1 MTKEALILFSHG
13 SSDPEWVKPFQR
25 IQALVQEQRPYI
37 RVELAFLEAIQ
48 PTLLATVD
56 KLGDE
61 GYSHITIA
69 PLFLAPGAHIKRD
82 LPQLVTQAQKMYPRL
97 TIRLL
102 PTLGESHS
110 LLTSTATWISDQ
122 LRVKVRASARS
133 TLVADQN

>member
-25 IQALVQEQRPYI
+25 IQNMVQEQRPYI
-37 RVELAFLEAIQ
+37 RVELAFLEAMQ
-48 PTLLATVD
+48 PTLLTTVD

-69 PLFLAPGAHIKRD
+69 PLFLAPGAHVKRD

-102 PTLGESHS
+102 PTLGEVDN
-110 LLTSTATWISDQ
+110 LINATATWITNQ
-122 LRVKVRASARS
+122 LRVKLRVLA
-133 TLVADQN
+133 